1 MPDVLVR
8 GIETDVLENLKEQ
21 AKTNG
26 RSLQAE
32 LQIVL
37 IRAANKKILNAQET
51 AAQIRKGLSGRKH
64 SDSAELLREAR
75 EER

>member
-8 GIETDVLENLKEQ
+8 GVEKTVLERLKQ
-21 AKTNG
+21 NAQTNG

-37 IRAANKKILNAQET
+37 NRAANKKVSDAQDT
-51 AAQIRKGLSGRKH
+51 AKQIRESLLGREH
-64 SDSAELLREAR
+64 SDSAEILR
-75 EER
+75 EEREDR